1 MSTAHDAFPLALHW
15 DADALA
21 AAVQRRPPPLHTVAF
36 APSANDAEAHRPH
49 RDGGFAPAPTLPSRF
64 RIG

>member
-1 MSTAHDAFPLALHW
+1 MSTAHDAFPLVLHW
-15 DADALA
+15 DAKTLA
-21 AAVQRRPPPLHTVAF
+21 AAMRRRPQPLHSIVL

-64 RIG
+64 RVG